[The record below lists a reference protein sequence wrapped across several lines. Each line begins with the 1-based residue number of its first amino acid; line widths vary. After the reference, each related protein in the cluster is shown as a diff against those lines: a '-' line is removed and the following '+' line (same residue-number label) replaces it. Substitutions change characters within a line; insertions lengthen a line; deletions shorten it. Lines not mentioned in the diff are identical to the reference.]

1 VTTNAVSDLERLVD
15 VLRREARL
23 VTVANFRLG
32 VLYDLL
38 CDAIDADEPP
48 TAEAYAA
55 ADAAEQVLARL
66 RREELHRALVTAG
79 LGLTLGLGAEPSL
92 ADLALRAG
100 AEHATTLT
108 QQLTALRAGATEL
121 AALDL
126 AIEPLIEELEE
137 EYAIAPALG
146 GRGGGGST
154 VAAGGPARPGRAE
167 VTYIGPAIEQR
178 PLSSHLPANL
188 LPPSLRDFVR

>member
-1 VTTNAVSDLERLVD
+1 
-15 VLRREARL
+15 L

-32 VLYDLL
+32 VLYDLV
-38 CDAIDADEPP
+38 CDALDDDEPP

-92 ADLALRAG
+92 ADLAQHAG
-100 AEHATTLT
+100 GEHATILS
-108 QQLTALRAGATEL
+108 QHLGALRAGAAEL

-137 EYAIAPALG
+137 EHAFVP
-146 GRGGGGST
+146 
-154 VAAGGPARPGRAE
+154 AAGGAAMAGSGAARPGRRD
-167 VTYIGPAIEQR
+167 VSYIGPAMEQR
-178 PLSSHLPANL
+178 SLSSHLPANL

>member
-1 VTTNAVSDLERLVD
+1 MTTNAVSDLEQLVD

-38 CDAIDADEPP
+38 CDALDADEPP

-92 ADLALRAG
+92 ADLAQQQQMMLHLDFEVTDLEAEVARAV
-100 AEHATTLT
+100 
-108 QQLTALRAGATEL
+108 ALGATVASYQPQEDVRVL
-121 AALDL
+121 LD
-126 AIEPLIEELEE
+126 
-137 EYAIAPALG
+137 PAGHPFCLY
-146 GRGGGGST
+146 T
-154 VAAGGPARPGRAE
+154 
-167 VTYIGPAIEQR
+167 
-178 PLSSHLPANL
+178 
-188 LPPSLRDFVR
+188 

>member
-1 VTTNAVSDLERLVD
+1 VGDLEQLVD

-32 VLYDLL
+32 VLYELL
-38 CDAIDADEPP
+38 CDALDADEPP

-79 LGLTLGLGAEPSL
+79 LGLALGLGAEPSL
-92 ADLALRAG
+92 ADLAQQAG
-100 AEHATTLT
+100 GEHATVLT
-108 QQLTALRAGATEL
+108 QQLGALRAGATEL

-126 AIEPLIEELEE
+126 AIAPLIEELEE
-137 EYAIAPALG
+137 ECAIVPAVGGSSAIAAGPSRPAL
-146 GRGGGGST
+146 
-154 VAAGGPARPGRAE
+154 AE
-167 VTYIGPAIEQR
+167 VTYIGPALEQR
-178 PLSSHLPANL
+178 PLSAHLPANL